1 MRMSKISK
9 KFVRIFENY
18 GTSATVH
25 GISYIFKRNSK
36 LLERP
41 IYILAVTGAI
51 FFAIWSSIDIYISW
65 KSDPVLTTI
74 ENFAYPIE
82 NIQFPSITI
91 CPQGADN
98 SILKSVLFKQ
108 FNEYLD
114 KKNLSLDELTIEEAQ
129 IWSAR
134 FLNETYPGAKKSPD
148 NYVTLFRA
156 QNLRSNIRT
165 KANVNPEDQVHACN
179 QTLQTRMKRRK
190 RNIQSNVCPYNTI
203 PNGAGKCFHF
213 SEKKMTYSEAVTYC
227 EVVASDRQS
236 SVHHFLQDSDFTS
249 LYKLLHEGIVANFI
263 FWVYKT

>member
-1 MRMSKISK
+1 MKMSKISK

-36 LLERP
+36 LLEGP

-51 FFAIWSSIDIYISW
+51 SFAVWSSIDIYISW

-98 SILKSVLFKQ
+98 SILKSVLFEQ

-114 KKNLSLDELTIEEAQ
+114 KKNLSLDELT
-129 IWSAR
+129 
-134 FLNETYPGAKKSPD
+134 T
-148 NYVTLFRA
+148 
-156 QNLRSNIRT
+156 
-165 KANVNPEDQVHACN
+165 
-179 QTLQTRMKRRK
+179 
-190 RNIQSNVCPYNTI
+190 
-203 PNGAGKCFHF
+203 
-213 SEKKMTYSEAVTYC
+213 
-227 EVVASDRQS
+227 
-236 SVHHFLQDSDFTS
+236 
-249 LYKLLHEGIVANFI
+249 
-263 FWVYKT
+263 